1 MTEKTL
7 ATGRAAILYD
17 GDLLD
22 HADEALF
29 MPPAE
34 ARSPAGGRGH
44 AWIVRHGGGEWV
56 LRHYRRGGL
65 AARVFSDSYF
75 WTGLEATRPWR
86 EWRLLHALYK
96 EGLPVPQ
103 PLAAQVVRNGLLYR
117 GDLVTRR
124 IPGTRSLAERL
135 TGGERIPWDAVGRCV
150 RRFHDA
156 GVFHADLNAHN
167 VLLDGAGGIYLL
179 DFDRGELRAQA
190 PGWQLA
196 NITRLKRSLEKLSGG
211 RLDTGAWK
219 AMLDGYGKRG

>member
-29 MPPAE
+29 TPPAD
-34 ARSPAGGRGH
+34 ASSPAGGRGH
-44 AWIVRHGGGEWV
+44 AWIVRQAGGEWV
-56 LRHYRRGGL
+56 LRHYRRGGF
-65 AARVFSDSYF
+65 AARFLGDAYF

-86 EWRLLHALYK
+86 EWHLLHSLYK

-103 PLAAQVVRNGLLYR
+103 PLAAQVVRKGLLYR
-117 GDLVTRR
+117 GDLITRR
-124 IPGTRSLAERL
+124 IAGARSLAERIAA
-135 TGGERIPWDAVGRCV
+135 GERITWDAVGSCV

-167 VLLDGAGGIYLL
+167 ILLDGAGEIFLL
-179 DFDRGELRAQA
+179 DFDRGERRAQA
-190 PGWQLA
+190 PGWKAA
-196 NITRLKRSLEKLSGG
+196 NIMRLKRSLDKLSGG
-211 RLDTGAWK
+211 SLDTGAWK